1 MGYLTVSRSEG
12 ELIKL
17 SIKPGVDTDA
27 LLQHLLRDG
36 ITIHVGELGRN
47 KIRLGIDTPTEILVL
62 RDELAG

>member
-27 LLQHLLRDG
+27 LLQHLLRDS

-47 KIRLGIDTPTEILVL
+47 KIRLGIDAPTEILVL
-62 RDELAG
+62 RDELAD